1 MSTTKENEPVGSEAM
16 TSKEDVS
23 EAMTSNKNKR
33 AQEYISE
40 EEHDPLAGC
49 GILGRYPIISVISF
63 ASVGICVGVGLSA
76 WNPDDGDDTKDVVI
90 KWLGLIGD
98 LFIRALSKFLNCC

>member
-33 AQEYISE
+33 AQEYME